1 MWCEMQRLNSFEN
14 STYAMVI
21 KILKSTS
28 WYFVL
33 HVLQSYIIFFVGFKL
48 KNKTEMDKYKI
59 DT

>member
-1 MWCEMQRLNSFEN
+1 MWCEIQCLNSFEN

-33 HVLQSYIIFFVGFKL
+33 HVLQSYYII
-48 KNKTEMDKYKI
+48 
-59 DT
+59 

>member
-1 MWCEMQRLNSFEN
+1 MWCEIQRLNSFEN

-33 HVLQSYIIFFVGFKL
+33 HVLQSYCII
-48 KNKTEMDKYKI
+48 
-59 DT
+59 